1 MRVAIVGSGR
11 VGLVTGVC
19 LAEWGF
25 EVHGVDCDRDKV
37 ERLRDRKCPVDENGL
52 PEMLQRNLD
61 TGRLTFSVWS
71 EAKTA
76 LRGARIVFLCVD
88 TPSGGDDGG
97 ADLSRLFDATESAAA
112 AIGPSALL
120 VVKSTVPIGTARE
133 IARRVKRHRG
143 NSRVEVAVNPEFLR
157 AGDGVSDFLGPS
169 RVVIGADSEGA
180 RGTLR
185 RLYRP
190 LALRGVPFVFC
201 SPESAELVKHA
212 SNAFLATKVAF
223 ANEIADLCDRT
234 GADVRDVVRGMG
246 LDERIGSGHLHP
258 GAGFGGPCLPKD
270 AAALAHSAREAGSPT
285 RVVEAALASNRLRPG
300 QIADHLEDACGKS
313 FERQTIAVLGLAFKP
328 GSSQVGR
335 SPSLAVIAEIRK
347 RGGRVRAHDPLAV
360 NGVVGNLS
368 GVSCYDDPYEAAA
381 GADLVVIGT
390 AWTQYARLDAERLRQ
405 NMRRPV
411 IADLHNLFD
420 AKAMRAVG
428 FEYLGMGQPVP

>member
-11 VGLVTGVC
+11 VGLVTAVC

-25 EVHGVDCDRDKV
+25 EVHAVDRDGVKV
-37 ERLRDRKCPVDENGL
+37 ERLQNGDCPVDEKGL
-52 PEMLQRNLD
+52 PEMLQRNLG
-61 TGRLTFSVWS
+61 TGHLSFSVWP
-71 EAKTA
+71 EAA
-76 LRGARIVFLCVD
+76 PGLRAARIVFLCVD
-88 TPSGGDDGG
+88 TPSGGEDGG
-97 ADLSRLFDATESAAA
+97 ADLSRLFDATRSTAA
-112 AIGPSALL
+112 AIRPSALV
-120 VVKSTVPIGTARE
+120 VVKSTVPIGTTRE
-133 IARRVKRHRG
+133 IARLLKEHRPD
-143 NSRVEVAVNPEFLR
+143 SRGEVAVNPEFLR
-157 AGDGVSDFLGPS
+157 AGDGVSDFLSPS
-169 RVVIGADSEGA
+169 RVVIGADSESA
-180 RGTLR
+180 RGALR

-190 LALRGVPFVFC
+190 LALKGVPFVFC
-201 SPESAELVKHA
+201 TPESAELVKHA

-223 ANEIADLCDRT
+223 ANEIADLCGRT

-270 AAALAHSAREAGSPT
+270 AAALAHSAREAGAPT
-285 RVVEAALASNRLRPG
+285 RVVEAALASNRVRPR
-300 QIADHLEDACGKS
+300 QIADQLEDACGKS
-313 FERQTIAVLGLAFKP
+313 FDRRTIAVLGLAFKP

-335 SPSLAVIAEIRK
+335 SPSLAVIAEIRR
-347 RGGRVRAHDPLAV
+347 RGGSVRAHDPLAV
-360 NGVVGNLS
+360 NGVVGDLT
-368 GVSCYDDPYEAAA
+368 GVTCYDDPYEAAA

-428 FEYLGMGQPVP
+428 FEYRGMGQPVP